1 MNPQAVAHTVEF
13 ALRKQR
19 LQLRAEQQRAQL
31 LQGLERVESV
41 LDLVDRAREGVE
53 GLGRRAP
60 LLTAG
65 AVLLI
70 ALKPRLALRIVRRA
84 WIGWMLYRKIG
95 RGVAPLLDIL
105 KRFAV

>member
-1 MNPQAVAHTVEF
+1 MNPETVARTVEF

-19 LQLRAEQQRAQL
+19 LQLRAEQQRVAM

-41 LDLVDRAREGVE
+41 LDVVDRAREGVKD
-53 GLGRRAP
+53 LGRQAP

-65 AVLLI
+65 AALLV
-70 ALKPRLALRIVRRA
+70 ALKPRLALRIARRA
-84 WIGWMLYRKIG
+84 WMGWMLYRKIG
-95 RGVAPLLDIL
+95 CGVAPLLDIL

>member
-1 MNPQAVAHTVEF
+1 MNSQAVARTVEF

-19 LQLRAEQQRAQL
+19 LQLRAEQQRAEM
-31 LQGLERVESV
+31 LQGLEEVESV
-41 LDLVDRAREGVE
+41 LDVVDRVREGVQ
-53 GLGRRAP
+53 GIGRQAP

-65 AVLLI
+65 AALLV

-84 WIGWMLYRKIG
+84 WIGWVLYRKIG